1 MSTSPRAT
9 IAATKGII
17 TRTMT
22 ALTTTLSSIQQAA
35 VPMAARFLDTSS
47 FADAPIPTEPDA
59 SHKESS
65 QPHQW
70 HEEQEAAEAE
80 AQRDNKEHQC
90 GITRGSAL
98 APPREQADDQ
108 EEPQPAS
115 ALMTRRAT

>member
-1 MSTSPRAT
+1 MQSLFFLTRPDLGSWPWT
-9 IAATKGII
+9 IWRGY
-17 TRTMT
+17 
-22 ALTTTLSSIQQAA
+22 
-35 VPMAARFLDTSS
+35 
-47 FADAPIPTEPDA
+47 ADAPIPTEPDA